1 MKMMILFDEADTHEE
16 EEALSGAFECA
27 AARQSAG

>member
-1 MKMMILFDEADTHEE
+1 MRIWSDEADTEE
-16 EEALSGAFECA
+16 EELSGAFECA